1 MAALALAAVVA
12 GAGVALAAAGAAA
25 GASAAALA
33 AGAGVGAAGFAL
45 AAGAAAVVLLAG
57 VCARAAG
64 AIEIKPANTVN
75 HKALLRRITT
85 LSRLRIRK
93 EVPSFPDSKKRQTSG
108 APSSSAASSSDAAFP
123 PSRIFALLSAQL
135 RGAGGSTP
143 EEEIRH
149 GHGSIDDVHA
159 KSAG

>member
-1 MAALALAAVVA
+1 VA
-12 GAGVALAAAGAAA
+12 GAGVAVAAAGAAA
-25 GASAAALA
+25 GASVAALA
-33 AGAGVGAAGFAL
+33 AGAGVGAAAFAL

-64 AIEIKPANTVN
+64 AIEIKPANAVN

-85 LSRLRIRK
+85 LSRLRIGK
-93 EVPSFPDSKKRQTSG
+93 EVPSFPDSKKRRTSG
-108 APSSSAASSSDAAFP
+108 APSSSAASSSDAALP
-123 PSRIFALLSAQL
+123 PSRIFALLSAGL

-149 GHGSIDDVHA
+149 AHA
-159 KSAG
+159 RFPGIVRRHLG